1 MNQLL
6 SFPFKHNVVGCIAV
20 VALVLVCGC
29 VHTVDMDPF
38 PFTLDKKVD
47 WGVSQFESDS
57 LGSVIFILTET
68 KKFDSLLVEGG
79 SVAGSSAA
87 GYVFRGGTLRPAAL
101 LKSGEPM
108 YFSGIAAG
116 IGIVMSGEISDLPLV
131 LYEEQL
137 CVMDTNYCIASGN
150 FRPVRYEECL
160 QTTSLEYAGL
170 SNDAIKFT
178 KYISNPCNSTVPSVE
193 ELNLALGTVADVNG
207 IAVKFEKGDTG
218 TITVVGEDL

>member
-1 MNQLL
+1 MNKLL
-6 SFPFKHNVVGCIAV
+6 SFPLKNNVVRCIAT
-20 VALVLVCGC
+20 VALVLVSGC
-29 VHTVDMDPF
+29 VHTVDTDPF
-38 PFTLDKKVD
+38 PFTLEKKVD
-47 WGVSQFESDS
+47 WGASEFESGL

-68 KKFDSLLVEGG
+68 KNFDSFLVDGG

-116 IGIVMSGEISDLPLV
+116 IGMVMSGEILDLPLV
-131 LYEEQL
+131 LYGEQL
-137 CVMDTNYCIASGN
+137 CVMDTNFCIASGN

-160 QTTSLEYAGL
+160 QTTSLEYAGH
-170 SNDAIKFT
+170 SNGVIKFT
-178 KYISNPCNSTVPSVE
+178 KYISNPCNSTAPSVE
-193 ELNLALGTVADVNG
+193 ELNLALGTMANVSG

-218 TITVVGEDL
+218 TITVVGDDL